1 MTKMVIRVLIKFDQW
16 MSSLTRAKV
25 FEMEGKKIK
34 KNKNNNKII
43 K

>member
-1 MTKMVIRVLIKFDQW
+1 MIKIVNRVLIKFDQW

-25 FEMEGKKIK
+25 FEKEGNFRKF
-34 KNKNNNKII
+34 NNKII